1 LINIGVMFLY
11 LDQKYSEL
19 CLMLRKEMECGGIIQ
34 IQFGKYNSCNL
45 IYFNFN
51 FKFNQSLILTFINL
65 II

>member
-1 LINIGVMFLY
+1 
-11 LDQKYSEL
+11 
-19 CLMLRKEMECGGIIQ
+19 MLRKEMECGGIIQ
-34 IQFGKYNSCNL
+34 IQFGKYNSFNL